1 MCPRQSCYTMR
12 WKKGLNWRNKSCCI
26 RLQQE
31 NPTKDFS
38 LVGLLLLPQNDAEH
52 IFCKKIVFCSRYLRL
67 IVFRVQFVC
76 NRLVFCNSILFFFCV
91 DTLFKQ
97 L

>member
-38 LVGLLLLPQNDAEH
+38 LVGLLLFPQNDAEH
-52 IFCKKIVFCSRYLRL
+52 IFAKIVLCSPCQQ
-67 IVFRVQFVC
+67 RVS
-76 NRLVFCNSILFFFCV
+76 NREKIEHFTRIIILFNN
-91 DTLFKQ
+91 K
-97 L
+97 

>member
-38 LVGLLLLPQNDAEH
+38 LVGLLYSRKTIPNTRPV
-52 IFCKKIVFCSRYLRL
+52 KNSIVFALFAFGGDEGNRTPYLL
-67 IVFRVQFVC
+67 HA
-76 NRLVFCNSILFFFCV
+76 
-91 DTLFKQ
+91 KQ
-97 L
+97 ALYQVSYTPI